1 MKRRRVLFAGVFAG
15 LVLAAVAW
23 AGISEMAD
31 LMLQAFDARK
41 PFPNVSQIEPTL
53 DIKVAFEVQK
63 AYNQKLLARDR
74 IAGFKGGLTT
84 EAAQKTF
91 GVNHPVPGV
100 LFVSGLREGS
110 PVIQTSDFNT
120 LMLETE
126 VAFVIGEPISG
137 TVKDVAGLQKK
148 IRGAMPSIEL
158 PNLALA
164 DMKNIKAVDII
175 ASNVTAKQFI
185 VGTEKKLEG
194 MDPNQVQV
202 VLTHNGQVVNQGKG
216 TDALGDQWKAA
227 LWLVNIM
234 VEQGYRIEPGH
245 ILMTGALGRMIPGK
259 PGSYVADF
267 GTLGKISFE
276 IK

>member
-1 MKRRRVLFAGVFAG
+1 MLRRRVISVGVLTGLF
-15 LVLAAVAW
+15 LMTAVW

-31 LMLQAFDARK
+31 LMLQAFEARK
-41 PFPNVSQIEPTL
+41 PFPNVSQIDPTL
-53 DIKVAFEVQK
+53 DIKMAFEVQK
-63 AYNQKLLARDR
+63 AYNQKMLVRDR

-84 EAAQKTF
+84 EATQKTF
-91 GVNHPVPGV
+91 GVSHPVPGV

-126 VAFVIGEPISG
+126 VAFVIGERISAP
-137 TVKDVAGLQKK
+137 VKDVAELQKK

-158 PNLALA
+158 PDLALA

-202 VLTHNGQVVNQGKG
+202 VLTRNGQVVNQGKG

-259 PGSYVADF
+259 PGSYIAQF
-267 GTLGKISFE
+267 GDLGRISFE